1 MRQTAG
7 SCLVRLARFN
17 PPCIQTVV
25 EKLSLKE
32 IASSFVKGSAR
43 EQQVCLNL
51 LNMAMIGSHTFPSFG
66 RHLVTLAEE
75 KNLFPS
81 LLSVIEQGT
90 EVLRGKA
97 VLSVALLCKNS
108 RRWLTNFFCNTR
120 FLPVVDRLAKEKD
133 SYVQQC
139 LEAFVNVI
147 ASIIPGLLDTITS
160 DIQQLMTGKRHAPV
174 SPLNGRAAPKT
185 NLHLFPVVLHLLGSS
200 SFKNKMVTQQILRQL
215 ANLTKLVEASFQ
227 VRSYNFAMSFSYY
240 SLPSNECTVLF
251 DFALIEL
258 NKCASKIKYL
268 AL

>member
-32 IASSFVKGSAR
+32 IASSFVKGSPR
-43 EQQVCLNL
+43 EQQICLNL
-51 LNMAMIGSHTFPSFG
+51 LNMAMIGSHTFTSFG
-66 RHLVTLAEE
+66 RHLVTLTEE

-81 LLSVIEQGT
+81 LLSIVEQGS

-97 VLSVALLCKNS
+97 LLCVALLCKNS
-108 RRWLTNFFCNTR
+108 RRWLSNFFSNTR

-147 ASIIPGLLDTITS
+147 ASIIPSLLDTITNE
-160 DIQQLMTGKRHAPV
+160 IQQLMTGRRHAPV
-174 SPLNGRAAPKT
+174 SPLNSRAAVKT
-185 NLHLFPVVLHLLGSS
+185 NAHLFPVVLHLLGSS
-200 SFKNKMVTQQILRQL
+200 SFKNKMVTQQVLKQL

-227 VRSYNFAMSFSYY
+227 VSSFKST
-240 SLPSNECTVLF
+240 LPSSFILF
-251 DFALIEL
+251 
-258 NKCASKIKYL
+258 S
-268 AL
+268 